1 MGTHELT
8 CGQFHLQGSA
18 TASTG
23 ACLAGTKLRNSKKV
37 CIRIYLGIICGVFY
51 TSRMYTGIVGFM
63 RLYVGAYEVHVEI
76 GASRRHLE

>member
-23 ACLAGTKLRNSKKV
+23 ACLAGTKLRDSKGSLYKELFRDYRV
-37 CIRIYLGIICGVFY
+37 Y
-51 TSRMYTGIVGFM
+51 VGFI
-63 RLYVGAYEVHVEI
+63 LQVGCI
-76 GASRRHLE
+76 QGL